1 VSRRATPA
9 SPRPARGSA
18 PSVPARARL
27 PRALAILG
35 SGETAP
41 TMVRV
46 HRELLARLPSQPPR
60 AVLLDTPFRFQ
71 QNADELVR
79 RARAYFAESLGVELE
94 VATLPDPAP
103 TPGAEEG
110 SRALAL
116 ARFVATVRD
125 AEYLFAG
132 PGSPTYALRHW
143 RASPVPGLLVDKLE
157 AGGVLAFS
165 SAAALTLGAFTV
177 PVYEIYKVGEEP
189 HWLEGLDVLAAV
201 GMRAAVVPHFDNA
214 EGGTHDTR
222 YAWLGEARLAA
233 MEELLPAGT
242 FVLGVDEHTALVLDL
257 DERRATVTGRGG
269 ATVRVRGRSVRYPSG
284 SDVPLDDLLSTAKE
298 LARPTSA
305 RPASARHAATGGP
318 GAAPT
323 TAGGGDAAR
332 RAADPRPALRS
343 PLLERV
349 RELETQARGA
359 LRARDVDG
367 AVTGLLELEEE
378 LSRWATDT
386 PGTDELTRARAS
398 LRALLVELGDLARR
412 GAKDPRTVVGPY
424 VEVVLSARERAR
436 GERRFE
442 EADRLR
448 DALAALGV
456 EVRDTPQGSEWLL
469 PAGR

>member
-1 VSRRATPA
+1 MSSGAPPLVPAPPGPARRRRAR
-9 SPRPARGSA
+9 RPANG
-18 PSVPARARL
+18 RL
-27 PRALAILG
+27 PRAVAILG

-46 HRELLARLPSQPPR
+46 HRELLERLPSQPPR

-94 VATLPDPAP
+94 VATLPDPSAAP
-103 TPGAEEG
+103 GTSGSGA
-110 SRALAL
+110 APLAL
-116 ARFVATVRD
+116 ERFVATVRD

-132 PGSPTYALRHW
+132 PGSPTYALRRW
-143 RASPVPGLLVDKLE
+143 RGSVVPGLLVDKLE
-157 AGGVLAFS
+157 TGGILAFS
-165 SAAALTLGAFTV
+165 SAAALTLGTYTV
-177 PVYEIYKVGEEP
+177 PVYEIYKVGEDP
-189 HWLEGLDVLAAV
+189 HWLGGLDVLAAC

-233 MEELLPAGT
+233 MEELLPDGV
-242 FVLGVDEHTALVLDL
+242 FVLGIDEHTALVLDL

-269 ATVRVRGRSVRYPSG
+269 VTVRVKGRSVRFPAG
-284 SDVPLDDLLSTAKE
+284 SDVSLAELLATAE
-298 LARPTSA
+298 DLARP
-305 RPASARHAATGGP
+305 RPSPEATVESATGP
-318 GAAPT
+318 GT
-323 TAGGGDAAR
+323 LFVGDAD
-332 RAADPRPALRS
+332 AAGQDFGSAAVS

-349 RELETQARGA
+349 RPLERQARDC
-359 LRARDVDG
+359 LEARDVDG
-367 AVTGLLELEEE
+367 AVAALLELEEE
-378 LSRWATDT
+378 VSRWATDT
-386 PGTDELTRARAS
+386 PGTDELARARAS
-398 LRALLVELGDLARR
+398 LRALLVELGDLART
-412 GAKDPRTVVGPY
+412 GARDPRAVVGPY
-424 VEVVLSARERAR
+424 VELVLSARDKAR

-448 DALAALGV
+448 DALASLGV